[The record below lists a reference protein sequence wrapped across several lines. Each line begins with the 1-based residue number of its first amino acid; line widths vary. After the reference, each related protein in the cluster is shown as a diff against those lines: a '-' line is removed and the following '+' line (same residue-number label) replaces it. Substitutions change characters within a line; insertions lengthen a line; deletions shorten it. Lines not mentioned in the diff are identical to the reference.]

1 MASLG
6 QPLTPWQFTT
16 IRNEG
21 GAVFTPRDTTLRT
34 IQVLAEGDNPEEVV
48 LELFQRGDI
57 DNPELLRLC
66 CLHGEAFVI
75 TFSMNSRLS
84 FDSIKKFM
92 NAVVEAKG
100 RPCPIALVGMQKKGL
115 LEVTA
120 DEATNRAAELGL
132 RHFHVQSQ
140 NQVMGPFA
148 YLARR
153 HIQARGERTRL
164 SKTIAWYCQS
174 LWDRIDF
181 RVWISSCFRRRQFR
195 VERLEDTN
203 ASEATVYELGRQPF
217 TDSKHHRRNSSTS
230 DAWTLV
236 TTDKQTHRHYHLLE
250 NSEDRAVLQHF
261 RRQIPWSVRCPPDQ
275 CSSEEFLQLAQTW
288 PPDHPCKKGSP
299 ALWDT
304 VRHIFKDELER
315 TISNFPAHQAQCD
328 KCREK
333 ACPDLYRLMYMLLQD
348 QIGSTIHVQLD
359 DHDLISAKGTTN
371 STFQLTKV
379 QPQESSILLGFK
391 TQTNERSLV
400 IEWDDVWR
408 LNTFG
413 IYMAVPLEIA
423 DFLPLWFGNPL

>member
-6 QPLTPWQFTT
+6 QPLTPRQFASL
-16 IRNEG
+16 I
-21 GAVFTPRDTTLRT
+21 FTPRDTTLRT
-34 IQVLAEGDNPEEVV
+34 IQVHAEGDNLEEVT
-48 LELFQRGDI
+48 LEVFQRGGI
-57 DNPELLRLC
+57 DNPELLRLYC
-66 CLHGEAFVI
+66 RQGEAFVI
-75 TFSMNSRLS
+75 TFCMNSRLS
-84 FDSIKKFM
+84 FDSIKKFK
-92 NAVVEAKG
+92 NAVVEVKN
-100 RPCPIALVGMQKKGL
+100 RRCPIALVGMQKEGP

-140 NQVMGPFA
+140 NHAQVMGPFA
-148 YLARR
+148 CLARR
-153 HIQARGERTRL
+153 HIQARGKRTRL

-174 LWDRIDF
+174 LWDRVHF

-203 ASEATVYELGRQPF
+203 ASEATVYELGGQPF
-217 TDSKHHRRNSSTS
+217 TDSKHHRRNSSAS

-236 TTDKQTHRHYHLLE
+236 TTDRQTHRHYRLLE
-250 NSEDRAVLQHF
+250 NSEDLAVLQHF
-261 RRQIPWSVRCPPDQ
+261 RRQIPWSVLCPPDQ

-288 PPDHPCKKGSP
+288 PPDHPYKKGSP

-304 VRHIFKDELER
+304 VRDIFKDELQR
-315 TISNFPAHQAQCD
+315 TISNFPSHQAQCD

-333 ACPDLYRLMYMLLQD
+333 VCPDLYRLMYMLLQD
-348 QIGSTIHVQLD
+348 QVGSTIYVRLD
-359 DHDLISAKGTTN
+359 DHNLISAIGTTI
-371 STFQLTKV
+371 STFQLTEV

-391 TQTNERSLV
+391 TQTDERSFV

-413 IYMAVPLEIA
+413 IYMTVPLEIA